1 MARMDKRLLETLRG
15 VRTGEIQFKQVN
27 PPHVHNL
34 LTGLCEDL
42 GLNLLMGDFA
52 LRSRLPCEV
61 VHQGITKSCEVHT
74 GYRWIQGF
82 MVSTGIYLP
91 VHLLPAL
98 LSPKAFFNRLQE
110 NPVATVSSTLMAT
123 ARSSAFLATYIA
135 LIWYGICTWRSKV
148 MPITMRLTGRRYT
161 SNVVDHIYGPLLGS
175 FMCGFSVLVEKP
187 HRRAEMALYVL
198 PRAIYSMWS
207 RIMAGRLSR
216 KVEMTGEALM
226 YAVSMSV
233 LLTGMRWKREMVRPS
248 MQGLL
253 GWIVEIKRTRHSRG
267 HGQQTV
273 KDNGEGKTKAGGL
286 ENAIEDKDALAAIER
301 ERIVI

>member
-1 MARMDKRLLETLRG
+1 
-15 VRTGEIQFKQVN
+15 
-27 PPHVHNL
+27 
-34 LTGLCEDL
+34 
-42 GLNLLMGDFA
+42 
-52 LRSRLPCEV
+52 
-61 VHQGITKSCEVHT
+61 
-74 GYRWIQGF
+74 
-82 MVSTGIYLP
+82 
-91 VHLLPAL
+91 
-98 LSPKAFFNRLQE
+98 
-110 NPVATVSSTLMAT
+110 
-123 ARSSAFLATYIA
+123 
-135 LIWYGICTWRSKV
+135 
-148 MPITMRLTGRRYT
+148 
-161 SNVVDHIYGPLLGS
+161 
-175 FMCGFSVLVEKP
+175 
-187 HRRAEMALYVL
+187 
-198 PRAIYSMWS
+198 
-207 RIMAGRLSR
+207 MAGRLSR